1 MSESRNRQTRLQ
13 TNPSSMKVVLM
24 TIMMEMRKRRR
35 WLWLPWYGDGLSGK
49 DEESSHDED
58 NDEEDG
64 NYVEL

>member
-1 MSESRNRQTRLQ
+1 
-13 TNPSSMKVVLM
+13 MKVVLM